1 MSYSKKIKI
10 LFLLPSLS
18 AGGAERVMSFVSQN
32 INKNKFHPIL
42 LIAGYEKDTVYDV
55 SNVEV
60 VYLNKSRILTA
71 LPSVIFFFKKFKPQ
85 IVVSSI
91 AHVNTAMGKLS
102 PFFPN
107 TKFIGR
113 EATVL
118 SQRKNETKS
127 RKRSIAY
134 IISNG
139 FEKLDAIICQSKDM
153 AEDMVTNY
161 GVSRKKIKVINNPIS
176 NLPPAKSNSLNGIPN
191 HFITVGRLT
200 EIKGHIRLLN
210 ILSKLNRPFNYT
222 IVGDGNL
229 KEDIF
234 KKADELGIKENITHI
249 PYTNDVN
256 KYISEN
262 DLFLQGSFV
271 EGFPNA
277 LLESCV
283 VGTPVVAFKAPGGT
297 KEIVE
302 TDINGFIVDTEEE
315 YLNIL
320 NRELHFD
327 SNSVRASVLKKFNQE
342 IILNQYEDLFQNI
355 IMGS

>member
-71 LPSVIFFFKKFKPQ
+71 LPSIIFFFKKFKPQ

-249 PYTNDVN
+249 PYTSEVN

-320 NRELHFD
+320 NRDLNFD
-327 SNSVRASVLKKFNQE
+327 PNSVRASVLKKFNQE

-355 IMGS
+355 ITGS

>member
-1 MSYSKKIKI
+1 MSTSTKIRI

-32 INKNKFHPIL
+32 INKHKFHPVL
-42 LIAGYEKDTVYDV
+42 LIAGFKKDTVYDV
-55 SNVEV
+55 SNIEV

-71 LPSVIFFFKKFKPQ
+71 LPAIIFFFRKFKPQ
-85 IVVSSI
+85 IVISSI

-102 PFFPN
+102 PLFPK
-107 TKFIGR
+107 TKFVGR

-134 IISNG
+134 VISNG
-139 FEKLDAIICQSKDM
+139 FEKLDAIVCQSKDM

-176 NLPPAKSNSLNGIPN
+176 NLPPAKTKSLNGIPKR
-191 HFITVGRLT
+191 FITVGRLT
-200 EIKGHIRLLN
+200 EIKGHIRLLR
-210 ILSKLNRPFNYT
+210 ILSKLKRPFSYT
-222 IVGDGNL
+222 IIGNGNL
-229 KEDIF
+229 KEAIF

-249 PYTNDVN
+249 PYTNKVN

-283 VGTPVVAFKAPGGT
+283 VGTPVVAFNAPGGT

-302 TDINGFIVDTEEE
+302 TEINGFIVNTEEE

-320 NRELHFD
+320 NTELKFD
-327 SNSVRASVLKKFNQE
+327 SNSVRTSVLKKFNQE
-342 IILNQYEDLFQNI
+342 IILKQYEDLFQNI
-355 IMGS
+355 ITAS

>member
-10 LFLLPSLS
+10 LFLLPTLS

-71 LPSVIFFFKKFKPQ
+71 LPSIIFFFKKFKPQ

-283 VGTPVVAFKAPGGT
+283 VGTPVVAFNAPGGT